1 MRSLAVVSEVRGK
14 SGLIRLNRPERL
26 NAWDRPMR
34 DEIVR
39 ALKQFDADTK
49 LTAIIMTGT
58 GERAFSAGQD
68 LAEAHDFDGKRAE
81 EWIREFEIFYGVIRA
96 LTKPIIMALNGTT
109 AGSAFQVALLA
120 DIRIA
125 HPEVTMGQPEINSGI
140 ASITGPWIM
149 REMLGLSR
157 TTELSLTGRLM
168 NADECYRIG
177 IVHHVVPR
185 DQVLNKAFE
194 IADELGQ
201 KAPLAMR
208 LNKAW
213 LRKMT
218 EAGFREAFDAAMLA
232 HRISYD
238 SGEPARMI
246 DLFFAHRSDKSER

>member
-1 MRSLAVVSEVRGK
+1 MAIHDVTRRQQAAEHERTLLADATAT
-14 SGLIRLNRPERL
+14 
-26 NAWDRPMR
+26 NAKFQAFF
-34 DEIVR
+34 EQG
-39 ALKQFDADTK
+39 AL
-49 LTAIIMTGT
+49 
-58 GERAFSAGQD
+58 
-68 LAEAHDFDGKRAE
+68 LA
-81 EWIREFEIFYGVIRA
+81 
-96 LTKPIIMALNGTT
+96 IIMALNGTT